1 MTDNT
6 EIILAAKK
14 NKRRASFAMWAS
26 AFFLIAVTLVAYF
39 CEMGIAAVFFKYGNS
54 IEKAIVHLLSFFGAG
69 KQDAYTAAKYLLSS
83 TAFSYFLSIITSFVS
98 LVIPA
103 FVFSKIVGVKP
114 DESFRINGRTVS
126 AFVPVFCLCH
136 LFTTLASVFSGVIS
150 DFMLPGTAEIYE
162 SYTGVVSQSFNVY
175 EFIVSALCAAVF
187 VPLVE
192 EYVFRGV
199 LYSYLKRY
207 GITFGVIASA
217 VIFGIA
223 HTSPTQSVYAFV
235 FGIFSAL
242 LFEVTGNIKTSVIF
256 HGINNFITVALGYIM
271 GAVSTQTFN
280 LISSTYMLVFSG
292 FGVYGIYALCRKG
305 GIVDTFREKE
315 EENDG
320 GLCEKAGLAQIIVLP
335 LVIYLGYYV
344 YSVIRTV
351 M

>member
-6 EIILAAKK
+6 EMIIAAKR

-26 AFFLIAVTLVAYF
+26 ALFLIAVTLAAYF
-39 CEMGIAAVFFKYGNS
+39 CELGIVTVFAKYGDV
-54 IEKAIVHLLSFFGAG
+54 IERAIVRLLTFFGAE
-69 KQDAYTAAKYLLSS
+69 KQNAYAAAKYLLGS

-103 FVFSKIVGVKP
+103 FVFSKIVGVKS
-114 DESFRINGRTVS
+114 DESFRVKGKMVS

-150 DFMLPGTAEIYE
+150 DFMLPGTAEIYA

-175 EFIVSALCAAVF
+175 EFIVSVLCAAVF

-235 FGIFSAL
+235 FGMFSAL
-242 LFEVTGNIKTSVIF
+242 LFEVTGNIKTSVVF
-256 HGINNFITVALGYIM
+256 HGLNNFITVALGYVM
-271 GAVSTQTFN
+271 GAVNTQVFN
-280 LISSTYMLVFSG
+280 LVSSTYMLVFSG
-292 FGVYGIYALCRKG
+292 FGVYGIYALCKKG
-305 GIVDTFREKE
+305 GIYDAFRERE
-315 EENDG
+315 EESDG

-335 LVIYLGYYV
+335 LVIYLCYYV